1 VTAQSTGNAES
12 ASCAST
18 ASVTCSPPLNPSAS
32 PLSSTINTGQTVTYA
47 ISNVT
52 SGAWYSVT
60 NSTGSSFAK
69 SQYSLSSSNFNL
81 TTSTFNNAGTY
92 QLNITADKLTG
103 CSQGSIQ
110 ATVVVNNIITPVHF
124 ISIAAERINGRVNV
138 SWRVENEADVVDY
151 NVQASSNGIDFSDI
165 GTVTYKHG
173 NSAANTYSF
182 DYSTDARNT
191 LYFRIKQNDVD
202 GNYMLSKIVSVS
214 AIKDAISRI
223 SPNPSSGRFVLSQV
237 SNSEQV
243 AEIAVRSLE
252 GKIVLR
258 KTIVLRAGVNESTIQ
273 LSKVLPGIYYLTV
286 SGKDLTV
293 VNKLIVA
300 GN

>member
-1 VTAQSTGNAES
+1 
-12 ASCAST
+12 
-18 ASVTCSPPLNPSAS
+18 L
-32 PLSSTINTGQTVTYA
+32 
-47 ISNVT
+47 
-52 SGAWYSVT
+52 GAWYSVT

-69 SQYSLSSSNFNL
+69 SQYSLSTSNFNL

-124 ISIAAERINGRVNV
+124 IGVTAERINGSVNV

-151 NVQASSNGIDFSDI
+151 NVQVSNNGVDFSDI
-165 GTVTYKHG
+165 GTVNYKHG
-173 NSAANTYSF
+173 NSGTNTYSF
-182 DYSTDARNT
+182 DYRPDAKNA

-202 GNYMLSKIVSVS
+202 GNYMLSKIVAVTG
-214 AIKDAISRI
+214 IKDPISRI

-237 SNSEQV
+237 SNSEQL

-258 KTIVLRAGVNESTIQ
+258 KTIVLRPGLNESTIL
-273 LSKVLPGIYYLTV
+273 LSKVFPGIYYLSV
-286 SGKDLTV
+286 SGKDLSAV
-293 VNKLIVA
+293 HKLIIT